1 MLRSLWLILFPTVSI
16 TIGGGL
22 IAFFGSGIVT
32 NMYLYN
38 LWVDGSC
45 VAVGGWFFY
54 LGLKS
59 LNQLEY
65 DKSNEED

>member
-1 MLRSLWLILFPTVSI
+1 MFRRVVSILFPTVSV
-16 TIGGGL
+16 TIGCGL
-22 IAFFGSGIVT
+22 IAFFGSGIVM
-32 NMYLYN
+32 NIYLYN

-45 VAVGGWFFY
+45 AAIGIWFIY

-59 LNQLEY
+59 LNRLDY